1 MKIRYTLS
9 VALTLFFLLP
19 IVNSCSGQKPKPEPK
34 SSTNSTRRPAPP
46 TGPSRMALLTEPL
59 DFQDKTEP
67 FLTEKSFEFE
77 LPARPS
83 RARLKLR
90 YSGVPGATSKEYTM
104 GHFRDRVE
112 LNGSFLMDLNTHSE
126 SEDQLVQ
133 YTKWI
138 SVGMLKRHNVLSFS
152 AGDNGAREGTP
163 DRDEYT
169 LRSVVLEFDW

>member
-1 MKIRYTLS
+1 MKISNLVSSATITLVCMAFT
-9 VALTLFFLLP
+9 VA
-19 IVNSCSGQKPKPEPK
+19 CSGQKPKPEPE
-34 SSTNSTRRPAPP
+34 TNMASTRRPPP
-46 TGPSRMALLTEPL
+46 PKGPSRMVLLSEPL
-59 DFQDKTEP
+59 EFQDKTEP

-104 GHFRDRVE
+104 GHYRDRVE
-112 LNGSFLMDLNTHSE
+112 LNGSFLMDLNTHSD
-126 SEDQLVQ
+126 SEDQVVQ

-138 SVGMLKRHNVLSFS
+138 SVGMFKRHNTLTFS
-152 AGDNGAREGTP
+152 AGDNGTAQGTP
-163 DRDEYT
+163 DRDDYT